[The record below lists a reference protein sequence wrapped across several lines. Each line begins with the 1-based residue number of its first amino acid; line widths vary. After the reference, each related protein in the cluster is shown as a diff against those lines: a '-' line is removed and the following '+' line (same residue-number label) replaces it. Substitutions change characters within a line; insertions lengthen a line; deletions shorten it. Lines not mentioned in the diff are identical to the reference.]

1 MTNAQQN
8 LENQCSHQFGDGNE
22 MTIAQ
27 KIEFAKNQEGKSNN
41 KQQTAVEQ
49 LISKIPLG
57 MRMQLA
63 ELGVDFEQAK
73 EMEKEQMIEFGELC
87 WKNLLRS
94 DVIMRPRDVYNETYG
109 GNK

>member
-1 MTNAQQN
+1 MT
-8 LENQCSHQFGDGNE
+8 
-22 MTIAQ
+22 
-27 KIEFAKNQEGKSNN
+27 NN

-73 EMEKEQMIEFGELC
+73 EMEKEQIINAWMDGMEGILHKIAAEQY
-87 WKNLLRS
+87 
-94 DVIMRPRDVYNETYG
+94 YNETYG

>member
-1 MTNAQQN
+1 M
-8 LENQCSHQFGDGNE
+8 
-22 MTIAQ
+22 
-27 KIEFAKNQEGKSNN
+27 

-73 EMEKEQMIEFGELC
+73 EIEKQQTMNFALEYMMQSKPIV
-87 WKNLLRS
+87 
-94 DVIMRPRDVYNETYG
+94 DYYNETYG
-109 GNK
+109 GNNESK

>member
-1 MTNAQQN
+1 M
-8 LENQCSHQFGDGNE
+8 
-22 MTIAQ
+22 
-27 KIEFAKNQEGKSNN
+27 SNN

-73 EMEKEQMIEFGELC
+73 EMEKEQHKQIWNDSLDEVLKKLESL
-87 WKNLLRS
+87 KQY
-94 DVIMRPRDVYNETYG
+94 YNS
-109 GNK
+109 NKRRR

>member
-1 MTNAQQN
+1 M
-8 LENQCSHQFGDGNE
+8 
-22 MTIAQ
+22 
-27 KIEFAKNQEGKSNN
+27 SNN
-41 KQQTAVEQ
+41 KQLTAVEQ

-73 EMEKEQMIEFGELC
+73 EIEKQQTMNFALEYMMQSKPIV
-87 WKNLLRS
+87 
-94 DVIMRPRDVYNETYG
+94 DYYNETYG

>member
-1 MTNAQQN
+1 M
-8 LENQCSHQFGDGNE
+8 
-22 MTIAQ
+22 
-27 KIEFAKNQEGKSNN
+27 SNN

-73 EMEKEQMIEFGELC
+73 EMEKEQTEQAKIDAKEIIIIKHTEH
-87 WKNLLRS
+87 N
-94 DVIMRPRDVYNETYG
+94 G

>member
-1 MTNAQQN
+1 M
-8 LENQCSHQFGDGNE
+8 S
-22 MTIAQ
+22 
-27 KIEFAKNQEGKSNN
+27 

-73 EMEKEQMIEFGELC
+73 EIEKQQTMNFALEYMMQS
-87 WKNLLRS
+87 KPVV
-94 DVIMRPRDVYNETYG
+94 DYYNETYG
-109 GNK
+109 GTK